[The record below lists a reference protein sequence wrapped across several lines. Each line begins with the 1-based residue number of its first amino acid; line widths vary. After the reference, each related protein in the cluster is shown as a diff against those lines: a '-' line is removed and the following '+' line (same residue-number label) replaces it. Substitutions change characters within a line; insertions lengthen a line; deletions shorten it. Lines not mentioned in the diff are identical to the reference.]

1 MKIVRLYADNWR
13 NAWKY
18 REFRIKAIISLAF
31 FTVTAVFA
39 KPFFIYIE
47 SRNGTQLSDF
57 LLDKIQP
64 VDFSE
69 TIFIFIY
76 FTMLV
81 NILYLLKE
89 PFSFIKYFQIYL
101 IVISARLLCNFLLPL
116 EPPLGMIVLE
126 DPLIYGK
133 ENITKDLF
141 FSGHVSTL
149 FLLFMASK
157 NIFLRYFNLLSTLLV
172 TVMILVQHVHYTMDV
187 VAAPIVVWFVF
198 FLIEKNQKD
207 SATVK

>member
-18 REFRIKAIISLAF
+18 REFRIKAISSLAF

-39 KPFFIYIE
+39 KPFFMYIE
-47 SRNGTQLSDF
+47 SRNGSQLNDF
-57 LLDKIQP
+57 LLDKIPP
-64 VDFSE
+64 VNFSG
-69 TIFIFIY
+69 TIFILIY

-101 IVISARLLCNFLLPL
+101 IVISARLLCNFLFPL
-116 EPPLGMIVLE
+116 EPPLGIISLD
-126 DPLIYGK
+126 DPLVYGK
-133 ENITKDLF
+133 ESITKDLF

-157 NIFLRYFNLLSTLLV
+157 NIFLRCFNLLTTLLV
-172 TVMILVQHVHYTMDV
+172 AALILVQHVHYTIDV
-187 VAAPIVVWFVF
+187 VAAPIVVWLVF
-198 FLIEKNQKD
+198 FLVEKYQKD